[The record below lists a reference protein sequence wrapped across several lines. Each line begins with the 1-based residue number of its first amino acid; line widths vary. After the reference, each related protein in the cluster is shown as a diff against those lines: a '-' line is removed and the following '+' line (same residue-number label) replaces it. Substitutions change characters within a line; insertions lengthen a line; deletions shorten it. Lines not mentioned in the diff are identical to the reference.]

1 MGEKPSYKTDISEM
15 ETVCKH
21 LTRPS
26 FSWREPDIMHQD
38 CRMKGLTSALVVGV
52 MVGVGLFAQTPPAFE
67 VASIRVHSFASA
79 DRVGPPI
86 AGNRGTFGGNLKQL
100 IIYAWDLKVYQLSGG
115 PAWVTNPSTD
125 TDYYD
130 INAKAEGD
138 EPLTES
144 RARQLLQTLLADR
157 FQLRVHRES
166 KEMPVYALVIGKAG
180 PKLKDSAPD
189 ATTGMRASVTLA
201 TVTSTFTKSPMS
213 SLVRVLSSA
222 ADRPV
227 LDQTGLTG
235 SYDYKIEFARDPA
248 AAVAESSAASLF
260 TAVQEQLGLKL
271 EPRKASIETLV
282 IDHAERPSDN

>member
-1 MGEKPSYKTDISEM
+1 
-15 ETVCKH
+15 
-21 LTRPS
+21 
-26 FSWREPDIMHQD
+26 
-38 CRMKGLTSALVVGV
+38 MKRSISALAIGALVGT
-52 MVGVGLFAQTPPAFE
+52 GLFAQAPPAFE

-79 DRVGPPI
+79 DRAGPPI
-86 AGNRGTFGGNLKQL
+86 AGNRLTSGGNLKQL
-100 IIYAWDLKVYQLSGG
+100 IIYAYDLKVYQLYGG

-130 INAKAEGD
+130 ITAKAEGS

-157 FQLRVHRES
+157 FQLKLHRES
-166 KEMPVYALVIGKAG
+166 REMPVYALVVGKSG

-189 ATTGMRASVTLA
+189 AITRMRASVSVA
-201 TVTSTFTKSPMS
+201 TVASTFTNSPMS
-213 SLVRVLSSA
+213 SLVRVLSGA

-235 SYDYKIEFARDPA
+235 SYDYKVEFARDPA
-248 AAVAESSAASLF
+248 AALAESSPASLF

-271 EPRKASIETLV
+271 EPRRASIETLV

>member
-1 MGEKPSYKTDISEM
+1 M
-15 ETVCKH
+15 H
-21 LTRPS
+21 
-26 FSWREPDIMHQD
+26 REHSMRRWI
-38 CRMKGLTSALVVGV
+38 SALVTRITATCATG
-52 MVGVGLFAQTPPAFE
+52 GLFAQTPPAFE

-86 AGNRGTFGGNLKQL
+86 AGNRGMFGGNLKQL
-100 IIYAWDLKVYQLSGG
+100 IIYAYDLKVYQLSGG

-144 RARQLLQTLLADR
+144 RARQLLQALLADR
-157 FQLRVHRES
+157 FQLRLHRES
-166 KEMPVYALVIGKAG
+166 GEMPVYALVVGKSG
-180 PKLKDSAPD
+180 PKFKESAPD
-189 ATTGMRASVTLA
+189 ATTRMTPRVSLA
-201 TVTSTFTKSPMS
+201 TVTSAFTKSPMS
-213 SLVRVLSSA
+213 SLVRLLSGA

-235 SYDYKIEFARDPA
+235 FYDFKIEFARDPA
-248 AAVAESSAASLF
+248 AAAADSSAPSLF

-271 EPRKASIETLV
+271 EARKASMETLV
-282 IDHAERPSDN
+282 IDHAERPSEN

>member
-1 MGEKPSYKTDISEM
+1 
-15 ETVCKH
+15 
-21 LTRPS
+21 
-26 FSWREPDIMHQD
+26 
-38 CRMKGLTSALVVGV
+38 MKGLTSALVVGV